1 MTVDPLMGGDRKAG
15 SHPSFLLPIAAA
27 LLSVFSHAASGN
39 AAQPA
44 AEPAAQIGEDGEAID
59 TIAACREAIGE
70 TTLVWRPANLAAAR
84 AAVIEE
90 DTDALF
96 ALRALVKEAET
107 ALGNGPYTVT
117 DKSDPAPSGDI
128 QDYVSIGPYWWPDP
142 KSRDGKPYI
151 RKDGQVNPERDGP
164 NFDRTR
170 SGALADEVPTL
181 ALASYFTGDDRYAE
195 HAELLLKTW
204 FVDEATRMNPN
215 LRYAQA
221 IPGRVDGRGI
231 GIIDTHRYIDIVDS
245 VLLLDAIGMLEM
257 ETVSGVRDW
266 FDAYADWLVTS
277 ENGKD
282 ERGEENNHGT
292 WYDAQLMTFSL
303 FSHDCAEAQRAFN
316 YTLARIGGQ
325 INDDGSMPHEKDRT
339 RSFHYHSF
347 NLEAFLIVARLG
359 EHLGAD
365 MYTYRSPEGG
375 SLIGAIS
382 FMAKYAGREQE
393 WPWQQIGEPAFDANW
408 RNLRRASV
416 IYSDETL
423 ERLTAKAAGK
433 DPADRIILLTWPE
446 E

>member
-1 MTVDPLMGGDRKAG
+1 MTVAPPVGGVRKAG
-15 SHPSFLLPIAAA
+15 SRPSFLLPIAAT
-27 LLSVFSHAASGN
+27 LLSAFSPAATAH

-44 AEPAAQIGEDGEAID
+44 EETEVAD
-59 TIAACREAIGE
+59 TMAACREAIGE

-84 AAVIEE
+84 AAVIA
-90 DTDALF
+90 DDPDALF
-96 ALRALVKEAET
+96 ALRALVAEADA
-107 ALGNGPYTVT
+107 ALGNGPYSVT
-117 DKSDPAPSGDI
+117 DKTDPAPSGDRH
-128 QDYVSIGPYWWPDP
+128 DYVSIGPYWWPDP
-142 KSRDGKPYI
+142 TRRDGKPYI

-170 SGALADEVPTL
+170 SGALADDVPTL
-181 ALASYFTGDDRYAE
+181 ALAAYFTGDERYAA
-195 HAELLLKTW
+195 HAERLLRTW
-204 FVDEATRMNPN
+204 FVDEATRMNPD

-231 GIIDTHRYIDIVDS
+231 GIIDTHRYIDIVDA
-245 VLLLDAIGMLEM
+245 VLLLEAIGMLDE
-257 ETVSGVRDW
+257 ETVSGMRGW

-277 ENGKD
+277 ENGQE

-292 WYDAQLMTFSL
+292 WYDAQLMAFSL

-316 YTLARIGGQ
+316 HTLARIAAQ
-325 INDDGSMPHEKDRT
+325 IDSDGSMPHEKDRT

-365 MYTYRSPEGG
+365 MYTYQSPEGS

-416 IYSDETL
+416 IYSDEAL
-423 ERLTAKAAGK
+423 ARLTAKAAGR
-433 DPADRIILLTWPE
+433 DPADRILLLTWPE